1 MKQNFNLIYLF
12 LAFSCF
18 YQCGKKQEKASLEKA
33 ENTDSLSKKDTL
45 KTVPSEIDSSPEK
58 IKTFIISD
66 YLSKIDLNAIT
77 ENDRRFQFFQ
87 VDLNNDGQKET
98 FVNFFTPYFCGTG
111 GCSMVLLDKNFKA
124 ITKFTVMQTPL
135 YINTNTENGWKM
147 IFVKDKDGFKQLVY
161 KNGKYPSNPSIV
173 PVSKQNPE
181 NEKGTISIFENN
193 LDTHQF

>member
-1 MKQNFNLIYLF
+1 MW
-12 LAFSCF
+12 
-18 YQCGKKQEKASLEKA
+18 KKQEKASLEKA

-111 GCSMVLLDKNFKA
+111 GCSMVLFDKNFKA